1 MNPPHAKA
9 ASVQGILGMKP
20 KLSSLLLLF
29 DILFDYGGRIPQA
42 CLCERK
48 LNAILLSVICGTYGS
63 YRASQKPS
71 GKESSCSAGDMGS
84 ISGSGRS
91 PGEGSLGNLMYRG
104 TWWAAVLR
112 VAKKSDTTTSDYPL
126 PDSFE
131 ILKITKK
138 NFLQVCSFDVP
149 LNKNEVPQGIQLILS
164 NLFLRELFLPSLGK
178 EILTNWECE

>member
-1 MNPPHAKA
+1 MSTSRIWSRPLTFQD
-9 ASVQGILGMKP
+9 SVMFTAHSNYFLGLP
-20 KLSSLLLLF
+20 RWL
-29 DILFDYGGRIPQA
+29 
-42 CLCERK
+42 
-48 LNAILLSVICGTYGS
+48 
-63 YRASQKPS
+63 S
-71 GKESSCSAGDMGS
+71 GKESTCSAGDMGS

-112 VAKKSDTTTSDYPL
+112 VAKESDTTTSDYPL

>member
-1 MNPPHAKA
+1 M
-9 ASVQGILGMKP
+9 
-20 KLSSLLLLF
+20 SL
-29 DILFDYGGRIPQA
+29 P
-42 CLCERK
+42 
-48 LNAILLSVICGTYGS
+48 
-63 YRASQKPS
+63 
-71 GKESSCSAGDMGS
+71 
-84 ISGSGRS
+84 GSGVDCSLSRIQS
-91 PGEGSLGNLMYRG
+91 CLQHTVTVSWGFPDGSVVKNLPAVQETWVQSLGQEDPPEKEAWGISCTEEPGRLQSSG
-104 TWWAAVLR
+104 WQE
-112 VAKKSDTTTSDYPL
+112 SDTTTSDYPL